1 MKYHWIKI
9 LMVVFVTFCIIIIAH
24 TFLQKPWPAQKA
36 KILLPLPDS
45 AIAHMSEAVQIPT
58 ITPEDTLHID
68 TLAFNKFNH
77 FLVNAYPNIHQ
88 QLQKTTINK
97 YSYLY
102 EWLGTDKTLPPII
115 LMGHYDVVPV
125 EKASLNLWKFQPFS
139 GTISDSAIWGR
150 GSVDDKSGVVAIL
163 ETVEQ
168 LLKEDYHPKRT
179 VLLCFGHNEE
189 STGTGAIAIVDTLKN
204 RGIRAD
210 LVIDEGG
217 EISTEKMKDVPRP
230 IAFIGVAEK
239 GYATFELKVS
249 IPGGH
254 SSKPARE
261 TAIDVLSKALYK
273 LRSKQMPAS
282 ITAPVATF
290 LNRSGAAST
299 NWLNKIM
306 LTNQWIFS
314 WADKRI
320 LSANPESNAMIRT
333 TIVPTILESGVR
345 ENVIPSI
352 ATAIINARI
361 ITGENT
367 QQVIEFMKNTIHDER
382 VSISVTGDF
391 NTEPSTATDTHS
403 PAFLAVQQAVSDVVD
418 NVIPVPFIMIG
429 ATDSRNYRKISNGV
443 VNFSALKDSKG
454 YHGLNER
461 LPLADYSR
469 CYNFYR
475 NILIN
480 NAGLF
485 R

>member
-1 MKYHWIKI
+1 MAT
-9 LMVVFVTFCIIIIAH
+9 LLVFLIIIIVH
-24 TFLQKPWPAQKA
+24 TLFQKPWPAQKA
-36 KILLPLPDS
+36 KALLPLPDS
-45 AIAHMSEAVQIPT
+45 AIVHMSQAVKIPT
-58 ITPEDTLHID
+58 ISPEDTLHID
-68 TLAFNKFNH
+68 TLHFGQFNQ
-77 FLVNAYPNIHQ
+77 FLTNAYPLIHQ
-88 QLQKTTINK
+88 QLKQTIVNG
-97 YSYLY
+97 YSYIY
-102 EWLGTDKTLPPII
+102 QWDGTDITLAPII
-115 LMGHYDVVPV
+115 LMGHYDIVPV
-125 EKASLNLWKFQPFS
+125 EKASNNMWHHPPFS
-139 GTISDSAIWGR
+139 GAVADNAIWGR
-150 GSVDDKSGVVAIL
+150 GSVDDKSGVVSIL

-168 LLKEDYHPKRT
+168 LLKEGYHPKRT

-189 STGTGAIAIVDTLKN
+189 STGTGAIAIVDTLQK
-204 RGIRAD
+204 RGVRAD

-217 EISTEKMKDVPRP
+217 EISTEKMKNIPRP

-239 GYATFELKVS
+239 GYATFQLKVS

-261 TAIDVLSKALYK
+261 TAIDVLSRALYQ
-273 LRSKQMPAS
+273 LRSTQMSAT

-290 LNRSGAAST
+290 LNRAGAAST
-299 NWLNKIM
+299 NFLNKVL

-345 ENVIPSI
+345 ENVIPTV
-352 ATAIINARI
+352 ATAIVNSRI
-361 ITGENT
+361 LTGETT
-367 QQVIEFMKNTIHDER
+367 QQVIQFMKNTIRDER
-382 VSISVTGDF
+382 VEITVTGDF
-391 NTEPSTATDTHS
+391 NTEPSAATDMHG
-403 PAFLAVQQAVSDVVD
+403 PAFLAVQQAITDVID

-429 ATDSRNYRKISNGV
+429 ATDSRSYRKISNGV

-461 LPLADYSR
+461 LPIADYKR

-475 NILIN
+475 TIIAN

-485 R
+485 RE